1 MLLRDQRNGASYL
14 HVTFASARQNTQ
26 GHTTLPLCAITA
38 RARVMFS
45 STQERKLQGHV
56 NAVNT

>member
-26 GHTTLPLCAITA
+26 GHTTRPLYANTA

-45 STQERKLQGHV
+45 STQELKLQGHD
-56 NAVNT
+56 NTVNT